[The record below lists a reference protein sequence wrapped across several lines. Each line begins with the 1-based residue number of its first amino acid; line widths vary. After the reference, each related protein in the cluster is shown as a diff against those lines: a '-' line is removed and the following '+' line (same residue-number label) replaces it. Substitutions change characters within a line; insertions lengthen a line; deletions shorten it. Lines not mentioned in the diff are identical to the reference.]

1 MFIIQG
7 GSWSFDTEDDTW
19 RKLMSDKKKWTQ
31 SKKCQKTF
39 LYELCELLTVRNE
52 DFASHIFPALAQ
64 LCPAF
69 YEDQEHSQDPL
80 QLNVKH
86 EVVTC

>member
-39 LYELCELLTVRNE
+39 LYELCELLSVRSE
-52 DFASHIFPALAQ
+52 DFASHIFPVLAQ

-69 YEDQEHSQDPL
+69 YEDQEQSQDPL